1 MIQCLGFRERE
12 RLQVI
17 LKEKKNRKWS
27 ILEALKDVMAS
38 ISSRFRREAK
48 PGVNLEKLIEQM
60 ENHEVGTGTANRT
73 TKGTRRKAGKT
84 GRYSVFVMH

>member
-1 MIQCLGFRERE
+1 MRSNRERE
-12 RLQVI
+12 KLQDI

-27 ILEALKDVMAS
+27 MLEALKDVMAS

-60 ENHEVGTGTANRT
+60 EDHEVGATL
-73 TKGTRRKAGKT
+73 
-84 GRYSVFVMH
+84 FVRVV